1 MSSIRRAGL
10 AVEHNGSICGL
21 PNSPHGL
28 ITRVFW
34 LLKIPLWALSLH
46 LDLCLWLTNLND
58 IMKIAWK
65 PVNEA
70 YNALWW
76 DYYCDSRLYWATH
89 VPAPP
94 LPEDETT
101 TSNPQEITR
110 D

>member
-70 YNALWW
+70 YNA
-76 DYYCDSRLYWATH
+76 